1 MKGLHMRKY
10 MRRRL
15 LKLTAAVVV
24 CWLLV
29 TLMSR
34 SKLEQD
40 STDDN
45 EIRIRFTQQ
54 KEKLKLNKL
63 QELQKTL
70 FKNLSRPGEELLIS
84 GDVNS
89 Q

>member
-1 MKGLHMRKY
+1 

-40 STDDN
+40 SADDN

-70 FKNLSRPGEELLIS
+70 FKNLSRPGEKLLIS
-84 GDVNS
+84 VDVNS